1 MTSKYIKVEGH
12 PGLIKDTVT
21 NTLLNVDKETIRQ
34 KKAELRMLK
43 KKNEEIESLKNDVS
57 ELKSMLHQLLE
68 KNSNG

>member
-1 MTSKYIKVEGH
+1 MTSRYMNIDGS
-12 PGLIKDTVT
+12 PGFVKDMET
-21 NTLLNVDKETIRQ
+21 NTILNVDKETIKQ

-57 ELKSMLHQLLE
+57 ELKLMLHQLLE